1 MATVQVLGPDEVVAR
16 WQQALPDA
24 VIETFNELL
33 IQKFNGQ
40 SAIIYQDDLMK
51 VLVNKGLKAQD
62 VYDQRWL
69 DQAEQCFKDQGW
81 KVTYSSPD
89 WDESFRSHFHFTLK

>member
-1 MATVQVLGPDEVVAR
+1 MAATLAFSPDEVVTR

-40 SAIIYQDDLMK
+40 SAMIHQDDLMK
-51 VLVNKGLKAQD
+51 VLANKGLKAQD

-69 DQAEQCFKDQGW
+69 DQAKERFKDKGW
-81 KVTYSSPD
+81 KVTYHSPD
-89 WDESFRSHFHFTLK
+89 WDDNFRSHFFFKLK